1 MSLCSYILVLYYTH
15 HVINFDENA
24 FYFNFTAT
32 FTSYIVITFSF
43 WHNYMF
49 TTSWLRQKTFFLL
62 IMKLISLILL
72 LRQDLEKLHIFTSLL
87 LLLHSLQC
95 DSDKKNILTSTT
107 FIFQLNAH
115 LLPPLPCHDQDNY
128 FFISLLRS
136 YIMIE
141 RKIINLVTTLL
152 HHNLRVKKYL
162 FSFSH
167 YTTFTTSWLREKTF
181 FILALRSIHHGCRK
195 RNLIF
200 IEPLLWLCYDH

>member
-1 MSLCSYILVLYYTH
+1 MIKTKNIFLVNNE
-15 HVINFDENA
+15 INFANTFTTPGSWKVTY
-24 FYFNFTAT
+24 FYFTAT
-32 FTSYIVITFSF
+32 TTT
-43 WHNYMF
+43 F
-49 TTSWLRQKTFFLL
+49 TTVWFWQ
-62 IMKLISLILL
+62 
-72 LRQDLEKLHIFTSLL
+72 
-87 LLLHSLQC
+87 
-95 DSDKKNILTSTT
+95 KNILTSTT
-107 FIFQLNAH
+107 FIFQLNAR

-162 FSFSH
+162 FWFSH